1 MELNVVAEWFK
12 GKKLTLNVNK
22 TKYILFRK
30 PNMNAKPE
38 DLSLTIDNTEIER
51 IGNDCKD
58 NYFKFV
64 GVHIDEFLHRK
75 DHFNHVK
82 SKLASSTFALSKV
95 RNILPEKTKPLIYNS
110 LFRSH
115 LEYCIIACGKSNK

>member
-1 MELNVVAEWFK
+1 MANKELNVVAEWFK
-12 GKKLTLNVNK
+12 ANKLTLNVSK

-58 NYFKFV
+58 SYFKGPV
-64 GVHIDEFLHRK
+64 Q
-75 DHFNHVK
+75 
-82 SKLASSTFALSKV
+82 S
-95 RNILPEKTKPLIYNS
+95 
-110 LFRSH
+110 
-115 LEYCIIACGKSNK
+115 